1 LQGYQLSSV
10 IRTTVTVTVIAGTV
24 LGALAVFTVVGAGKI
39 ERAHPPTGRFVEVAG
54 GRLHL
59 VELGPAGAQPVVLL
73 HGANGNLADMRTLGD
88 RLAAKHR
95 VILIDRPGHGWS
107 DRPGGRADASPA
119 RQAVLVHQALE
130 RIGVSRA
137 ILVAHSWAGV
147 LATAYAL
154 DYPQSVGG
162 LVLLAPVT
170 HPSPL
175 SIAWHNNIA
184 RALLIESARYATAPV
199 IGPLFVRT
207 LALPFG
213 KLLIWPSVQ
222 SAFAPQEPPP
232 DYLARSGA
240 ESMLRPSEFTAFAE
254 ELVRL
259 REFVPALAAR
269 YALIT
274 APTVILA
281 GDRDEVVPPG
291 AHAKAIAG
299 TILGA
304 KLVVLP
310 GVGHMLH
317 FAAADRV
324 VDEVAAMSKVE
335 ARNMAG
341 SPAAGQ

>member
-1 LQGYQLSSV
+1 LSSV
-10 IRTTVTVTVIAGTV
+10 IRTSVIVFVIAGTV
-24 LGALAVFTVVGAGKI
+24 LGALAAFTAVGAGKI
-39 ERAHPPTGRFVEVAG
+39 ERAHPPTGRFVEVEG

-59 VELGPAGAQPVVLL
+59 VELGSATAPPVVLL
-73 HGANGNLADMRTLGD
+73 HGANGNLADMQLALGD
-88 RLAAKHR
+88 RLAANHR

-119 RQAVLVHQALE
+119 RQASLVHQALE

-137 ILVAHSWAGV
+137 IFVAHSWAGV

-154 DYPQSVGG
+154 DYPQSVTG

-170 HPSPL
+170 HPAPL

-184 RALLIESARYATAPV
+184 RALLVESARYATAPV

-240 ESMLRPSEFTAFAE
+240 EAMLRPPEFTAFAE
-254 ELVRL
+254 DLVRL
-259 REFVPALAAR
+259 KEFLPPLAAR
-269 YALIT
+269 YAWIT
-274 APTVILA
+274 APTVILT
-281 GDRDEVVPPG
+281 GDHDEVVPPDV
-291 AHAKAIAG
+291 HARAIAA
-299 TILGA
+299 TILNA

-324 VDEVAAMSKVE
+324 VGEVVAMSKVE

-341 SPAAGQ
+341 NPAAGQ